1 MPEPRPLWRTAVQP
15 RWVGLLALALAIAG
29 AMTAMGVWQLG
40 VYKSKTAEATAHR
53 AAAAPVSL
61 QSLFSID
68 DGLPAKAVGR
78 QVTISGTWGPVADQV
93 YMSDRMQDGKNG
105 FWVVTPLK
113 LSPTDAVMIVR
124 GWVPSVTDPAAKAP
138 VGPVSLTGSVVA
150 SEAED
155 SSDDAAKG
163 RVLSSLRIPT
173 IVHLVKYRIYD
184 AFVVQTSPAASPA
197 PAAVVPPPPPTD
209 HAGLRNVA
217 YAFQWWIFAAFTLW
231 MWTRMLQDAH
241 RTPPELT
248 APDTDDSATPYAPT
262 TSASITATDAT
273 GTGMT
278 GSSTTSGDAT
288 APGTTGPSTT
298 GQDAPSA
305 GTTETDTSG
314 AGTTEAVA
322 SSGDGVP
329 RGESGVDGMK
339 GDQGGERVG
348 PGGTVS
354 A

>member
-15 RWVGLLALALAIAG
+15 RWVGLLALALVIAG

-53 AAAAPVSL
+53 ASAAPVPL

-78 QVTISGTWGPVADQV
+78 QVTITGTWGPVADQV

-113 LSPTDAVMIVR
+113 LSPTDAVMVVR
-124 GWVPSVTDPAAKAP
+124 GWVPSVSDPAAKAP

-184 AFVVQTSPAASPA
+184 AFVVQTSPAATSPA

-231 MWTRMLQDAH
+231 MWARMVLDAH
-241 RTPPELT
+241 RTPTTPEPAAADKP
-248 APDTDDSATPYAPT
+248 APDT
-262 TSASITATDAT
+262 
-273 GTGMT
+273 
-278 GSSTTSGDAT
+278 
-288 APGTTGPSTT
+288 
-298 GQDAPSA
+298 APSA
-305 GTTETDTSG
+305 TAADVNAPAAPTKEHSATNTAQTAPSGTTTSTG
-314 AGTTEAVA
+314 
-322 SSGDGVP
+322 
-329 RGESGVDGMK
+329 R
-339 GDQGGERVG
+339 
-348 PGGTVS
+348 
-354 A
+354 